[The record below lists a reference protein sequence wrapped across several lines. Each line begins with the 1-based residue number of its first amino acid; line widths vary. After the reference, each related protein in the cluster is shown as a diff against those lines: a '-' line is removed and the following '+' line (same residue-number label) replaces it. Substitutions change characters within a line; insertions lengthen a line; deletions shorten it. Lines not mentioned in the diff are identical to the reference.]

1 MTYKDFVNESADAK
15 NFISFD
21 QKFESDNY
29 GYGMVI
35 FLFKQSIGVVH

>member
-21 QKFESDNY
+21 QKFESYNY
-29 GYGMVI
+29 GYMV